1 MHTLSIRCANDDDDD
16 DADVDARTARG
27 ESDAR
32 IVFASSFVRSF
43 VRSFVG
49 DKNYASACEGWTN
62 IALHSTTLDSAS
74 TNMAPPP
81 DDDDGETWQ
90 VYVHKLRAWVPSAAS
105 VTDETA
111 EPIPTR
117 PYLILIV
124 SAKDGAFLSHEHDEG
139 ERGNVFVD
147 EPTCE
152 EVVDFVAKTIEAPR
166 VLNSSRAKDGT
177 GKEKR
182 GKPSRVRL
190 ACTTSARAKAGEPK
204 SWATYDG
211 CKYVGGCKEGL
222 KEKCGIDDVE
232 FAPVPR
238 ELIETIVR
246 GQIEPSMAPQ
256 EQAWG
261 TQHLPGLM
269 ESVDGFTSTFGASL
283 FGAAKEFVACE
294 PWKALERRRPVKVS
308 YRLTLRDD
316 LTMRLTAFV
325 SVDGDLD
332 SENLGFTVH
341 KTLTNAQAAYEVEH
355 GNEDVEASVE
365 GQTCMFA
372 SAPETPFEDIDA
384 AELYEWPVVPSEK
397 EIGGA
402 LWPLFFKIGL
412 DEETGD
418 NLEISRPAIIE
429 LQCFEVALK
438 AVTSLVAKGDLK
450 CVGEED
456 NQRAAAGPWTVEVS
470 SFAAKGEEEKVEIEI
485 SLPELV
491 EMKPVEYL

>member
-1 MHTLSIRCANDDDDD
+1 MNHH
-16 DADVDARTARG
+16 
-27 ESDAR
+27 
-32 IVFASSFVRSF
+32 
-43 VRSFVG
+43 
-49 DKNYASACEGWTN
+49 SATRRAT
-62 IALHSTTLDSAS
+62 II
-74 TNMAPPP
+74 NMPPP
-81 DDDDGETWQ
+81 QTTTDDDGETWQ
-90 VYVHKLRAWVPSAAS
+90 VYVHKLRAWVPSATPTTTEDAP
-105 VTDETA
+105 D
-111 EPIPTR
+111 PIPTR

-124 SAKDGAFLSHEHDEG
+124 SAKDGAFLSHEHDEN
-139 ERGNVFVD
+139 ERGNVYVD

-152 EVVDFVAKTIEAPR
+152 DVVDFVAKTIAAPR

-177 GKEKR
+177 AGKEKR

-190 ACTTSARAKAGEPK
+190 ACTTSASAKRGEPK

-211 CKYVGGCKEGL
+211 CKYVRGCRDGL
-222 KEKCGIDDVE
+222 KAKCGIDDVE

-246 GQIEPSMAPQ
+246 GQIEPSMAPK

-269 ESVDGFTSTFGASL
+269 ESVDGFTSAFGASL
-283 FGAAKEFVACE
+283 FGAAKDFVACE

-325 SVDGDLD
+325 SVDGDLER
-332 SENLGFTVH
+332 ENLGFTVH

-384 AELYEWPVVPSEK
+384 AELYDWPVVPSEK

-450 CVGEED
+450 CVGKEE
-456 NQRAAAGPWTVEVS
+456 NQRAAAGPWTVGVS
-470 SFAAKGEEEKVEIEI
+470 SFAAKGEKEKIEIEI
-485 SLPELV
+485 SLPELA